1 MNIAMFFIF
10 LISNLIIVPLCR
22 YSYGKMWEYREGMV
36 LGVHIPATCIHHP
49 EVEELCE
56 KYRRNWTL
64 FHRINLAVGTLSCF
78 LCFVDYIV
86 FIIVWSLW
94 LLEYVCGLEYL
105 IIVPHRRMYRL
116 KVKKGWVDERS
127 KKIVRIDTAVSAA
140 SEKMALDWKWHLPV
154 LALTAATVFL
164 VVEGERRFHVSWA
177 EAWPI
182 WLLYG
187 TGVGLCLLFL
197 GMHLAVV
204 RRPNRV
210 YSDHTE
216 INLAANRLMKRSWT
230 EGLVYA
236 SWLNGASWLWMAFW
250 YFYCGLDLP
259 GTAYGI
265 YTALLILEAA
275 ALLFPLARS
284 VRKRQEVLEAD
295 TSACYIDDDE
305 YWKYGWYNNPG
316 DRHLFIQ
323 DRFNSM
329 NMSMN
334 YGRPAAKVITAVLA
348 AVVVGIVI
356 WTAVLL
362 ADFINVEVLFTQEE
376 NTFTFEAAG
385 YDCSFDKE
393 EIRSVTL
400 LEDMPD
406 ENFTRTNGGSTE
418 EYNVGH
424 FRGKETGK
432 CMMFLYRGYTP
443 VLEIRL
449 DDMTVF
455 ANSQQE
461 ETTLQWYEKL
471 AEGAA
476 EE

>member
-127 KKIVRIDTAVSAA
+127 KKIVRIDTAASAA

-250 YFYCGLDLP
+250 YFRCGPDLS
-259 GTAYGI
+259 GAVYGI
-265 YTALLILEAA
+265 YTALLILEVAT
-275 ALLFPLARS
+275 LLFPLARS
-284 VRKRQEVLEAD
+284 VGKRREVLEAD

-305 YWKYGWYNNPG
+305 YWKKGWYNNPG
-316 DRHLFIQ
+316 DRHLLVQ

-334 YGRPAAKVITAVLA
+334 YGRPAAKVITGVLA
-348 AVVVGIVI
+348 AVILGGMV

-362 ADFINVEVLFTQEE
+362 SDFVNVEVVFTQEGD
-376 NTFTFEAAG
+376 TFTFEAAG
-385 YDCSFDKE
+385 YDCSFGRDEIQSVELLDSMPE
-393 EIRSVTL
+393 EH
-400 LEDMPD
+400 
-406 ENFTRTNGGSTE
+406 FTRTNGGSTE
-418 EYNVGH
+418 EYQVGH
-424 FRGKETGK
+424 FRGKETGR
-432 CMMFLYRGYTP
+432 CMMFLYTGCEP
-443 VLEIRL
+443 ILEIRL

-455 ANSQQE
+455 VNSRQE
-461 ETTLQWYEKL
+461 ETTLSWYGEL
-471 AEGAA
+471 AGQEAG
-476 EE
+476 E